1 MKPTI
6 AVDHEKQ
13 LLLLRD
19 LTQRMGIIHDAQQLQ
34 LKMWPIVLFTHGQK
48 FEERVNVEE
57 KEVDFV
63 ILQTKGKKPID
74 MDERFKAL
82 NDWTK
87 WLLGDD
93 WLIRVKLRDKVL
105 YRGMRR
111 VALRNKVE
119 PAKVGKSDEG
129 KFQ

>member
-13 LLLLRD
+13 LILLRD
-19 LTQRMGIIHDAQQLQ
+19 LTARMGVIHEAQQLQ

-48 FEERVNVEE
+48 FEERVDING
-57 KEVDFV
+57 KEVDFI
-63 ILQTKGKKPID
+63 ILQTKGKKPAD

-93 WLIRVKLRDKVL
+93 WLVRVKLRDKVL

-111 VALRNKVE
+111 VALRDKADE
-119 PAKVGKSDEG
+119 AKAKEG
-129 KFQ
+129 

>member
-19 LTQRMGIIHDAQQLQ
+19 LTQRMGVIHDAQQLQ

-48 FEERVNVEE
+48 FEEHVNVEG
-57 KEVDFV
+57 KEVDFI
-63 ILQTKGKKPID
+63 ILQTKGKKPTD
-74 MDERFKAL
+74 MDDRFKAL

-93 WLIRVKLRDKVL
+93 WLVRVKLRDKVI

-111 VALRNKVE
+111 VALKNKTE
-119 PAKVGKSDEG
+119 KEAT
-129 KFQ
+129 

>member
-19 LTQRMGIIHDAQQLQ
+19 LTQRMGVIHDAQQLQ

-48 FEERVNVEE
+48 FEEHVNVEE
-57 KEVDFV
+57 KEVDFI
-63 ILQTKGKKPID
+63 ILQTKGKKPTD
-74 MDERFKAL
+74 LDERFKAL

-111 VALRNKVE
+111 VALRNKE
-119 PAKVGKSDEG
+119 PDKEK
-129 KFQ
+129 Q

>member
-19 LTQRMGIIHDAQQLQ
+19 LTARMGVMHEAQQLQ

-48 FEERVNVEE
+48 FEEKVNIQD
-57 KEVDFV
+57 KEVDFI
-63 ILQTKGKKPID
+63 ILQTKGKQPAD
-74 MDERFKAL
+74 MEKRFTAL

-93 WLIRVKLRDKVL
+93 WLIRVKLRDKL
-105 YRGMRR
+105 IYRGPRK
-111 VALRNKVE
+111 VALRNKDKPKE
-119 PAKVGKSDEG
+119 EK
-129 KFQ
+129 

>member
-13 LLLLRD
+13 LILLRD
-19 LTQRMGIIHDAQQLQ
+19 LTARMGVIHEAQQLQ

-48 FEERVNVEE
+48 FEERVDVNG
-57 KEVDFV
+57 KEVDFI
-63 ILQTKGKKPID
+63 ILQTKGKKPDD
-74 MDERFKAL
+74 MDKRFEHL

-119 PAKVGKSDEG
+119 PVKVGKANE
-129 KFQ
+129 

>member
-13 LLLLRD
+13 LILLRD
-19 LTQRMGIIHDAQQLQ
+19 LTARMGVIHEAQQLQ

-48 FEERVNVEE
+48 FEERVDVNG
-57 KEVDFV
+57 KEVDFI
-63 ILQTKGKKPID
+63 ILQTKGKKPDD
-74 MDERFKAL
+74 MDKRFEHL

-111 VALRNKVE
+111 VKLKLPNEEVK
-119 PAKVGKSDEG
+119 
-129 KFQ
+129 